1 MKDNANMNNCDGY
14 VCYDAWLCLK
24 KRWIAAVRNM
34 LSGNIK
40 KDNKKEIEKR
50 VPDTFTQR

>member
-1 MKDNANMNNCDGY
+1 M
-14 VCYDAWLCLK
+14 LK
-24 KRWIAAVRNM
+24 KRSTAAVRNM

-40 KDNKKEIEKR
+40 KDNKKGEIEKR